1 MTDMPSKPKTN
12 RATRTLLFT
21 QILKA
26 ITQYINATIVLRG
39 QSLTPQA
46 LAASFTAALQADTD
60 LDAAEAVVK
69 DKRLAR
75 KAAYAP
81 AVALL
86 APLHQHLLA
95 EFGPT
100 SPVVTAFGFPA
111 PNPAEKTAEVKAAAA
126 QKARATRAAK
136 KAAKAPPPK
145 PQA

>member
-1 MTDMPSKPKTN
+1 MQARQKRGGCRQYLMRGRRSRPHGAVANAAPDPMTVMPSKPKTN

-69 DKRLAR
+69 DKRLA
-75 KAAYAP
+75 
-81 AVALL
+81 
-86 APLHQHLLA
+86 
-95 EFGPT
+95 
-100 SPVVTAFGFPA
+100 
-111 PNPAEKTAEVKAAAA
+111 
-126 QKARATRAAK
+126 
-136 KAAKAPPPK
+136 
-145 PQA
+145 